1 MEADLLTLSP
11 DPTDLVIDT
20 DETRAD
26 GDLNL
31 DLLDEMDEE
40 VEVLSK
46 PSILSD
52 LVQPQSAPAKRPS
65 LPPVRVHGQ
74 SQDPR
79 LVKKLRLVPTI

>member
-1 MEADLLTLSP
+1 MEDDMLALSP

-26 GDLNL
+26 VDLNYG
-31 DLLDEMDEE
+31 LLDEMDEE

-52 LVQPQSAPAKRPS
+52 LVQPQSAPAKRQS
-65 LPPVRVHGQ
+65 LPPVHGQ
-74 SQDPR
+74 SSQDPR
-79 LVKKLRLVPTI
+79 LVKKLRSVPTI